1 MGYGQRAA
9 GVDAPAARVFL
20 VLRQRVRKSGPAVPG
35 GQTDFVYDEQG
46 RLLGE
51 YDANGKVMQETVY
64 LDDLPVAVLKP
75 EPGTGRTAVYQ
86 VYADQLNT
94 PRVITRATDNQI
106 VWRWD
111 TGDPF
116 GLFVPDENPGGLG
129 VFTYNLR
136 FPGQYFDKE
145 TNLFYNG
152 HRDYDPQTGRYI
164 ESDPIGLAGGLNPYV
179 YVLNQPT
186 RYVDPLG
193 LNPVG
198 GAVIGAEVGTTF
210 LPGVGTVV
218 GGVVGAGVG
227 AWIGWNVVGP
237 IFSEGEKPPRGLP
250 PEGIK
255 PPIPDADQCTPGPA
269 SRPGER
275 NKGGQSTWDPRG
287 GEWRW
292 YPGDR
297 WHNPHWDYNPHNS
310 PSSPWEN
317 IPHGDLPPVKPVPD
331 PKK

>member
-1 MGYGQRAA
+1 MTSAA
-9 GVDAPAARVFL
+9 GPLPAKSYTYDAAGNRLGDGTSYGSTLFAYSDRGRLKSVSNAGGTVSYWYNGL
-20 VLRQRVRKSGPAVPG
+20 GQRVRKSGPAVPG

-145 TNLFYNG
+145 TNLHYNYF
-152 HRDYDPQTGRYI
+152 RDYDPQTGGYI
-164 ESDPIGLAGGLNPYV
+164 QSDPIGLAGGTNTYSYTLNNP
-179 YVLNQPT
+179 LSFTDPT
-186 RYVDPLG
+186 GQVALVDDA
-193 LNPVG
+193 
-198 GAVIGAEVGTTF
+198 AVVTA
-210 LPGVGTVV
+210 L
-218 GGVVGAGVG
+218 GVG
-227 AWIGWNVVGP
+227 AILM
-237 IFSEGEKPPRGLP
+237 SPP
-250 PEGIK
+250 
-255 PPIPDADQCTPGPA
+255 
-269 SRPGER
+269 
-275 NKGGQSTWDPRG
+275 GQK
-287 GEWRW
+287 
-292 YPGDR
+292 
-297 WHNPHWDYNPHNS
+297 
-310 PSSPWEN
+310 
-317 IPHGDLPPVKPVPD
+317 L
-331 PKK
+331 